1 MNQVIQAIYRKHL
14 KGLDTLRAIAAIIV
28 VWGHIELF
36 KKERGIQNLIDNG
49 FYLPSGHLSVIL
61 FFVISGFLITYLLTL
76 EKKRTGTIKLK
87 NFYLRRILRIWPLY
101 YIVLIISFLLF
112 KAVYSSETIFLS
124 FTIFPNVAHAL
135 DAGWPTSPQIWSIGV
150 EEQFYILW
158 PLIFMILPSKRI
170 PGFLILFFII
180 YTMLPTGLLFLNNQ
194 YLGKE
199 TLSHFVHRFFYGSK
213 FNALSMGA
221 LFGFLF
227 AEKKKYLSLFK
238 NDLVGYVA
246 IILVI
251 FLWTSG
257 FEIKYYNDELF
268 SILFSI
274 SILKIV
280 SDPKIHLDNIVFRFI
295 GKISYGIYMYHWIV
309 LLLAFQFISPW
320 GNAWLFNIYLYGF
333 VFGMTFLISWVSN
346 YSIERYFLKM
356 KEKFR

>member
-1 MNQVIQAIYRKHL
+1 M
-14 KGLDTLRAIAAIIV
+14 
-28 VWGHIELF
+28 
-36 KKERGIQNLIDNG
+36 
-49 FYLPSGHLSVIL
+49 
-61 FFVISGFLITYLLTL
+61 
-76 EKKRTGTIKLK
+76 
-87 NFYLRRILRIWPLY
+87 
-101 YIVLIISFLLF
+101 
-112 KAVYSSETIFLS
+112 
-124 FTIFPNVAHAL
+124 AHAL

-194 YLGKE
+194 YFCNE

-227 AEKKKYLSLFK
+227 AEKKKYLILFK

-251 FLWTSG
+251 ILWTSG

-274 SILKIV
+274 AILKIV

>member
-1 MNQVIQAIYRKHL
+1 MKQYNRVVNRNHL

-36 KKERGIQNLIDNG
+36 KKESGIQNLIDDG
-49 FYLPSGHLSVIL
+49 FYLPSGHISVIL

-101 YIVLIISFLLF
+101 YLVLVISFLLF

-124 FTIFPNVAHAL
+124 LTIFPNVAHAL

-150 EEQFYILW
+150 EEQFYLFW
-158 PLIFMILPSKRI
+158 PLILMILPSKRI
-170 PGFLILFFII
+170 PIFLILFFFI
-180 YTMLPTGLLFLNNQ
+180 YTLLPTILLFLNNQ
-194 YLGKE
+194 YFGNE
-199 TLSHFVHRFFYGSK
+199 TLSHFVNRFFYGSK
-213 FNALSMGA
+213 FNVLSMGS

-227 AEKKKYLSLFK
+227 AENKKYLRFFK
-238 NDLVGYVA
+238 NDLVSYVSLVLVS
-246 IILVI
+246 ILWV
-251 FLWTSG
+251 SG
-257 FEIKYYNDELF
+257 FELKYYNDELF

-274 SILKIV
+274 AILKIV
-280 SDPKIHLDNIVFRFI
+280 SDPRINLDKIVFRFI

-309 LLLAFQFISPW
+309 LLLAFQFISPY
-320 GNAWLFNIYLYGF
+320 GNAWLFNLYLYSF
-333 VFGMTFLISWVSN
+333 VFGITFFIAWVSN

-356 KEKFR
+356 KEKYR